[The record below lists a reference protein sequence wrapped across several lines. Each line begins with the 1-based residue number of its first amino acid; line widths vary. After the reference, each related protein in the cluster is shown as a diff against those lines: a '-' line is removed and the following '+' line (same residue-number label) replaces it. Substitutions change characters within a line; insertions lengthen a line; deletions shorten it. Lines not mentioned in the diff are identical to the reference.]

1 MLTAFAALLC
11 STALLAWLN
20 ERFLRIPTTVGVTLA
35 AAVASGLLV
44 LVDTIVGSLGLRD
57 IAESLLETL
66 DLTDFVLNGVLSIL
80 LFAGALSLD
89 ARQLLRQRAGI
100 LTLAVLGT
108 LTSTVLIG
116 LGAWAVW
123 GVAGVGVPL
132 AWALL
137 FGALISP
144 TDPVAILDLLKRAR
158 VPERL
163 RTLIAGESLFNDGI
177 GVVLFVVLGGVV
189 GLGTGHGDFEPTVG
203 GVALVFVREALGGMA
218 FGLALGWVGYTLC
231 RTIDGHVVEVI
242 LTLAMVVGGY
252 TAAVSLGVSGPLA
265 MVMAGLV
272 MSAGKD
278 VAFHGETRHHVEG
291 FWETLDQ
298 VLNIVLFAFI
308 GFDVLLAE
316 TTGPLALASLAL
328 VVVALAAR
336 FVSVAVPVRLAR
348 RREGY
353 GPYTTR
359 LLTWGGLRGG
369 IAISLALGLPG
380 VAYRPAIVTATYAV
394 VLFTIAVQGLTVGPL
409 IRKAA
414 VSLPPR
420 PWGDPD
426 GPEEPSDTEDSSGG
440 EDPEQARA

>member
-1 MLTAFAALLC
+1 VLTAFSVLLC

-20 ERFLRIPTTVGVTLA
+20 ERYLRIPTTVGVTLA
-35 AAVASGLLV
+35 AAVASGLLMLIDAFGV
-44 LVDTIVGSLGLRD
+44 SLGLRET
-57 IAESLLETL
+57 AESLLQTL
-66 DLTDFVLNGVLSIL
+66 DFTDFVLNGILSIL

-89 ARQLLRQRAGI
+89 ARQLLRQRTSI
-100 LTLAVLGT
+100 LTLAVFGT
-108 LTSTVLIG
+108 LLSTALIG
-116 LGAWAVW
+116 IGSWAVYAAL
-123 GVAGVGVPL
+123 GVAMPI

-144 TDPVAILDLLKRAR
+144 TDPVAILDLLKRAH

-177 GVVLFVVLGGVV
+177 GVVLFVVIGGVV
-189 GLGTGHGDFEPTVG
+189 GLGSDHGDFVPTIG
-203 GVALVFVREALGGMA
+203 GVATVFVREALGGMA
-218 FGLALGWVGYTLC
+218 FGLLLGWVGYTLC

-252 TAAVSLGVSGPLA
+252 TTAVGLGLSGPLA

-272 MSAGKD
+272 MSAGKHI
-278 VAFHGETRHHVEG
+278 AFHGETRHQVEG

-298 VLNIVLFAFI
+298 VLNILLFAFI

-316 TTGPLALASLAL
+316 TSGPLVVASLAII
-328 VVVALAAR
+328 VVALVAR

-348 RREGY
+348 ARDGY

-369 IAISLALGLPG
+369 IAISLALGLPD
-380 VAYRPAIVTATYAV
+380 VEYRPAIVTATYAV

-414 VSLPPR
+414 ENLPPR
-420 PWGDPD
+420 PWPRAEDATGDHVRAED
-426 GPEEPSDTEDSSGG
+426 AGAEPS
-440 EDPEQARA
+440 

>member
-1 MLTAFAALLC
+1 VLTAFAALLC

-35 AAVASGLLV
+35 AALASGLLM
-44 LVDTIVGSLGLRD
+44 LVNAFGVDLGLRET
-57 IAESLLETL
+57 AESVLKTL
-66 DLTDFVLNGVLSIL
+66 DFTDFVLNGILSIL

-89 ARQLLRQRAGI
+89 ARQLLRQRASI
-100 LTLAVLGT
+100 LTLATVGT
-108 LTSTVLIG
+108 LISITLVGI
-116 LGAWAVW
+116 GAWAVF
-123 GVAGVGVPL
+123 GVAGIAMPI

-137 FGALISP
+137 LGSIISP

-177 GVVLFVVLGGVV
+177 GVVMFVVLGGVV
-189 GLGTGHGDFEPTVG
+189 GLGTDHGDFEPTVG

-218 FGLALGWVGYTLC
+218 FGAVLGYVGYWLTKS
-231 RTIDGHVVEVI
+231 IDGHVVEVI

-252 TAAVSLGVSGPLA
+252 SGAVALGLSGPLA
-265 MVMAGLV
+265 MVVAGLI
-272 MSAGKD
+272 MSAGKEI
-278 VAFHGETRHHVEG
+278 AFHGETRHHVEG

-316 TTGPLALASLAL
+316 TTGPLLLASLGI
-328 VVVALAAR
+328 VVVALVAR
-336 FVSVAVPVRLAR
+336 FVSVAVPVRVL
-348 RREGY
+348 RERDGY

-369 IAISLALGLPG
+369 IAISLALGLPD
-380 VAYRPAIVTATYAV
+380 VEYRPAIVTATYVV
-394 VLFTIAVQGLTVGPL
+394 VLFTITVQGLTVGPL
-409 IRKAA
+409 IRRAA
-414 VSLPPR
+414 DSLPPR
-420 PWGDPD
+420 PWPR
-426 GPEEPSDTEDSSGG
+426 PEEAADQQPASS
-440 EDPEQARA
+440 

>member
-57 IAESLLETL
+57 IAESLLQTL

-123 GVAGVGVPL
+123 GVAGVAVPL